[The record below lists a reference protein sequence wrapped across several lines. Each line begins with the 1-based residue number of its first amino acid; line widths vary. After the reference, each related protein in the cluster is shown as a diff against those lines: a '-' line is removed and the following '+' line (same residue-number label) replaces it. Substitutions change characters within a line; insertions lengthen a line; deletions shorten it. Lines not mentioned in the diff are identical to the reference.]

1 MCMLVAEN
9 AAKYQHPQN
18 VNLQAHLNLCTQ
30 QYQPPTSAFT
40 YLNDVTHQFEH
51 SDSNNSLKSYY
62 INLLSE

>member
-9 AAKYQHPQN
+9 AAKYQPPQN

-40 YLNDVTHQFEH
+40 YLNDVTYQVEH
-51 SDSNNSLKSYY
+51 RAK
-62 INLLSE
+62 LLY